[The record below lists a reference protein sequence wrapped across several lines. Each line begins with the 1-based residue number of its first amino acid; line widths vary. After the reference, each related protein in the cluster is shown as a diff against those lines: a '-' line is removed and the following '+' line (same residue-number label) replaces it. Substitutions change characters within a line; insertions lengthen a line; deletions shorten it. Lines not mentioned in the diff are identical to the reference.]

1 MLPSLRNLKI
11 TSKIDKSSLETSTHA
26 MSVKAK
32 VGLGPFTITGGY
44 DKRDQGSQTDTKI
57 SETGITFAGVQVLG
71 FLGTVPAACR
81 SHGEVTPVRLDMKR
95 LFLLVFAVAAGLRA
109 EPVSVVLDKL
119 YAKLAAA
126 YQSTAAMGQG
136 KAFLVLANPGF
147 PLGKINLADD
157 YEISQLADR
166 IPLVARLYQ
175 PSASTYSDTYRTIIS
190 QSEASNFVD
199 QTARQAALTAKR
211 QLWDPRR
218 PGRPTPAYAS
228 YLQYQAACADAQDAL
243 SLAETEQRATGSAV
257 LPNWRPPWRR
267 PGRTGRPW
275 ATASS
280 STMPRPPSTATP
292 EATPRRSS
300 PTSWP
305 ISRPAP
311 AGTATPEYCPVLIV
325 PPPSAWKS
333 EDGWRGFRFTQSEK
347 SQAPAAQAGTDK
359 PSDEVVESVH
369 IGLEVKRVNFKRPW
383 LDETVFKSQRWRLLK
398 SSLSPR
404 SPPAIRRTRTP
415 AACPC

>member
-1 MLPSLRNLKI
+1 M
-11 TSKIDKSSLETSTHA
+11 
-26 MSVKAK
+26 
-32 VGLGPFTITGGY
+32 
-44 DKRDQGSQTDTKI
+44 
-57 SETGITFAGVQVLG
+57 
-71 FLGTVPAACR
+71 
-81 SHGEVTPVRLDMKR
+81 TPVRLDMKR

-136 KAFLVLANPGF
+136 KTFLVLANPGF

-243 SLAETEQRATGSAV
+243 SLAETEQRATGSAG
-257 LPNWRPPWRR
+257 PP
-267 PGRTGRPW
+267 
-275 ATASS
+275 
-280 STMPRPPSTATP
+280 
-292 EATPRRSS
+292 EL
-300 PTSWP
+300 
-305 ISRPAP
+305 AP
-311 AGTATPEYCPVLIV
+311 ALEAARKNWETLGNRKLIDDAQTALDSYAGSNPKAQFSNLLADFTACARRDGHPEDYPVLIV

-383 LDETVFKSQRWRLLK
+383 LDETIFKSQRWRLLK
-398 SSLSPR
+398 SCSFATVSTGNPADKDPGRMPLLITGILLARNVRMSGRWKQRPGQEGGPAFGPIRLPAKPSQTGETTITDLDPQIIAFICTVLPKSPNPDDKAFR
-404 SPPAIRRTRTP
+404 H
-415 AACPC
+415 